1 MTYIFTAKTND
12 AYYFKILIELL
23 SNNIKTGHFK
33 INEDFISLCSMDTNR
48 KVLIKLKLLAE
59 NFTLYK
65 YKGKERYLGINL
77 GHLHKM
83 LRSIKKKDSLQLF
96 IDPQDTNKLGIKVF
110 PKDNNRVST
119 SFITIQTVQELEIDL
134 PTGYNKPVIMP
145 SAEFSKMLKDLNNI
159 GSETYINVQNF
170 YVKFSCKTDG
180 IFERIVEF
188 GEMDFDNDSDEEIFN
203 VYSQKF
209 TTEQLSKIT
218 KISGLSNQLKLYVG
232 KPIMFKSN
240 VGNLGEIMIFIKS
253 IQEIDNDTHNRLL
266 DN

>member
-48 KVLIKLKLLAE
+48 KVLIKLRLLAE

-77 GHLHKM
+77 SHLHKM

-96 IDPQDTNKLGIKVF
+96 IDSSNSNKLGIKVF

-134 PTGYNKPVIMP
+134 PIGYSKPVII
-145 SAEFSKMLKDLNNI
+145 SSSEFSKMLKDLNNI
-159 GSETYINVQNF
+159 GAETYIDVKNF

-188 GEMDFDNDSDEEIFN
+188 GEIDNEDDKEEIFN
-203 VYSQKF
+203 IYSQKF
-209 TTEQLSKIT
+209 TTEQLCKIT

-253 IQEIDNDTHNRLL
+253 IEEIDNDNHNRLI
-266 DN
+266 DG